1 MTDASASWS
10 IDLTEEAAQIAD
22 ASLIVRAR
30 FVEAADTMAYVD
42 VRMVRPGQMRTA
54 WPAFQAET
62 GAVGGHAPGYAINGD
77 RVRYLPSSAAIS
89 RAEEVMH
96 RWLPVYIEDDSTRI
110 VVVNWSA
117 CLAVPHLAGSFR
129 AFCKKR
135 GISRSTSERRLLSA
149 FSSVA
154 SGLRKSALTLHEP
167 DWPRVVPRLP
177 ISATDLDRMR
187 ERAQEAASLD
197 AAHGPPHWMADDA
210 RPANDPEHRDTECAD
225 SQNQRRA
232 RRMAEG

>member
-1 MTDASASWS
+1 MTDSSASWS
-10 IDLTEEAAQIAD
+10 EDLTEEAAQIAD
-22 ASLIVRAR
+22 DSLIVRAR
-30 FVEAADTMAYVD
+30 FIEAADTMAYVD

-62 GAVGGHAPGYAINGD
+62 GTVGGHAPGYGINGD
-77 RVRYLPSSAAIS
+77 RVRYRPSSAAIS

-96 RWLPVYIEDDSTRI
+96 RWLAVHIVDDSTRI
-110 VVVNWSA
+110 IVVNWSA

-135 GISRSTSERRLLSA
+135 GLSRSTAERRLFAA
-149 FSSVA
+149 FSNVA

-177 ISATDLDRMR
+177 FSATELDRIR
-187 ERAQEAASLD
+187 KD
-197 AAHGPPHWMADDA
+197 APPSPTSWMAPGA
-210 RPANDPEHRDTECAD
+210 RPVHQPEIHEVEKPR
-225 SQNQRRA
+225 QRQQARA
-232 RRMAEG
+232 